1 MGIMQKNQIV
11 KTFYL
16 FFTKKLFN
24 SLFGN
29 LILSLSFF
37 LISCATNFSEA
48 KNIYPSHIFCKY
60 SSQNYLGSEQFV
72 KDYNSDDFKSVIS
85 KIPKETDEEFN
96 LIVYSSSK
104 PSAGYKLKFDK
115 ILLINNKINIY
126 FSDIDPAAG
135 SINAAIQTHPFC
147 LLKIEKLK
155 LNDYKIFIDNNKI
168 N

>member
-1 MGIMQKNQIV
+1 MQKNQIV

-96 LIVYSSSK
+96 LLVYSSSK

-126 FSDIDPAAG
+126 FSGIDPAAG

-147 LLKIEKLK
+147 LLKIEKL
-155 LNDYKIFIDNNKI
+155 NDYKIFIDNNKI